1 MTEKLWDIVISG
13 YVSMDHIL
21 KIRTPAQV
29 GFSSLISNKSNTRI
43 YYGGCPVNISY
54 ALCRLGI
61 RAIPLL
67 RVGNDYESTGFR
79 SFLEQG
85 RVPTAGICLVEG
97 EATSVCYLIQDNDGQ
112 HITLFYPGSMDG
124 KYARPIDESFFR
136 ASGMGLLTVGAY
148 EDNREFFAG
157 IKRNHLPL
165 AFGMKSDRS
174 AFPTD
179 FLREV
184 LYYSSIVFTNEDER
198 KEIEKTFHIE
208 LTDLLTKG
216 NVEIL
221 ITTLGKRGSRY
232 YYKNKGQIKSAELP
246 ICDCG
251 PPVDT
256 AGSGDAYIAGFLY
269 GYWKGLPVRE
279 CALLGTVLSSF
290 VIEQEG
296 CCTGLPWEDAL
307 LKRRDWFEKKIHGGI

>member
-1 MTEKLWDIVISG
+1 VTEKLWDIVVSG
-13 YVSMDHIL
+13 YVSMDHVF
-21 KIRTPAQV
+21 KIRSPARV
-29 GFSSLISNKSNTRI
+29 GFSSLISNKSNTQI

-67 RVGNDYESTGFR
+67 RVGDDYESTGFR
-79 SFLEQG
+79 NFLEQG
-85 RVPTAGICLVEG
+85 GVSTAGIYRVEG
-97 EATSVCYLIQDNDGQ
+97 EATSVCYLIQDNEGQ

-124 KYARPIDESFFR
+124 KYSRSIDETLFHS
-136 ASGMGLLTVGAY
+136 SGMGLLTVGAY

-157 IKRNHLPL
+157 IKKNHLPL
-165 AFGMKSDRS
+165 VFGMKSDKY
-174 AFPTD
+174 AFPPD

-198 KEIEKTFHIE
+198 KDIEKTFNIE
-208 LTDLLTKG
+208 LTDLLLSG
-216 NVEIL
+216 NAEIL
-221 ITTLGKRGSRY
+221 ITTMGKKGSRY
-232 YYKNKGQIKSAELP
+232 YYKNKGRIKSAALP

-269 GYWKGLPVRE
+269 GYCKGLPIRE
-279 CALLGTVLSSF
+279 CAMRGTVLSSF

-296 CCTGLPWEDAL
+296 CCTGLPGEDTL
-307 LKRRDWFEKKIHGGI
+307 LKRLGWFEKEIIGGM